1 MESIRVN
8 RSELVGKTQNN
19 TAILEALIC
28 ANALNRTGNLNYN
41 ENGKLDGVG
50 FEKVSGKFIDNFVF
64 YNIVPDY
71 NTKKFKGK
79 KPTNIFVASQNKTI
93 RDLLAVNGFINP
105 IVKAIGMDDV
115 EVCKEEMLENIPDA
129 NKNKEATKYY
139 EQKFKIA
146 CPNMAYATVMNF
158 LRNVDYNGYG
168 FFLKDVDVT
177 IDYAGSFDKY
187 KCINH
192 LTSCEDFREQ
202 KSMQNCDEYP
212 RTVVDNDSKVGMNCL
227 TWMESI
233 DGIKTRQKIY
243 NKMVQMLET
252 KSVRSSI
259 GSLWK
264 EWVCQTDTRLAE
276 AKDKAKNRGLT
287 RAEVTFYIQDEIPND
302 EFIEDVLERIVKYIP
317 KDMVYSTS
325 YATTWESY
333 CDSFKHSL
341 VCVDRSKDIAIIVCS
356 YNQTTRNISGQ
367 LVQDWLKKN
376 KEKWCLD
383 KLTLNG
389 NLPLDIIEVVEIA
402 KVFENKKKDVL
413 LEISGNRYCKVN
425 NDKSTRFTTRLVS
438 NKAIN
443 SYNVELYKD
452 ENIDLLQ
459 KAGLLEHTNC
469 IPLLAKRQSSNTS
482 KADADFKSIG
492 ALEINIF
499 NRKEEKKVQQEQFN
513 EKYAEE
519 MKKIEEKTKPLLLE
533 FQNEKEK
540 KDRIEDCKWMFR
552 GVDTGNLGDLAKGKY
567 IVKTAKKE
575 NSWFGKTYRLL
586 IRKEKN
592 KQDIIVWSNEK
603 ITKKLEEAENA
614 KTMDLADNFLYLQH
628 DNLGVLEIT
637 GYGYTP
643 NRHKMVYCNITLNP
657 RKSEEKPKQLPVQN
671 IDIVTPVIPREN
683 LLQYKDYP
691 NLIALPIGSVHNVEE
706 WGFVK
711 HYGIERLVVSL
722 DGKIYQAGDNLEENI
737 NDLKYLCK
745 IKIEK
750 IRTNNKRHVK
760 YAVCSVY
767 EKDDWTAYLDYSKMD
782 FLPDEKMGWGDTCI
796 LDIRTVNFKG
806 KKRKLLLTKREEEEE
821 AVVYR
826 LRKPKL
832 EEKIKVGMI

>member
-1 MESIRVN
+1 MDSIRVN
-8 RSELVGKTQNN
+8 RSELVGKKQKN
-19 TAILEALIC
+19 TAVLEALIC
-28 ANALNRTGNLNYN
+28 ANALNRTGDLNYN

-50 FEKVSGKFIDNFVF
+50 FEKVSEKFIDNFVF
-64 YNIVPDY
+64 CNIVPDY
-71 NTKKFKGK
+71 NTKKIKG
-79 KPTNIFVASQNKTI
+79 NRARNMFVASQNKTI
-93 RDLLAVNGFINP
+93 RDLLAVNGFIKPN
-105 IVKAIGMDDV
+105 VKAIGMDEV

-146 CPNMAYATVMNF
+146 CPNMDYATVMNF

-187 KCINH
+187 ECINH
-192 LTSCEDFREQ
+192 LTSFEDFREQ
-202 KSMQNCDEYP
+202 GSMQNGEEYP
-212 RTVVDNDSKVGMNCL
+212 RTVVDNDKEVGMNCL

-252 KSVRSSI
+252 KSVRSSV
-259 GSLWK
+259 GSHWK
-264 EWVCQTDTRLAE
+264 DWVCQTDTRLAE
-276 AKDKAKNRGLT
+276 ARDKAKDRGLT

-325 YATTWESY
+325 FATTWKTY

-341 VCVDRSKDIAIIVCS
+341 VCVDRSKDIAIIVYS
-356 YNQTTRNISGQ
+356 YNETTGNISGQ
-367 LVQDWLKKN
+367 LVENWLKKN

-389 NLPLDIIEVVEIA
+389 NLPLDIIEVVENA
-402 KVFENKKKDVL
+402 KVFENGKKDVL

-425 NDKSTRFTTRLVS
+425 KDKSTRFTTRLVS
-438 NKAIN
+438 KKAIHSHN
-443 SYNVELYKD
+443 EELYKG

-469 IPLLAKRQSSNTS
+469 IPLLAKHHSSNNS
-482 KADADFKSIG
+482 KADADFKNIG
-492 ALEINIF
+492 VLEINIF
-499 NRKEEKKVQQEQFN
+499 NRKEEKKVQQEQFK
-513 EKYAEE
+513 EKCNEE

-540 KDRIEDCKWMFR
+540 KDRIEDCKLMFC
-552 GVDTGNLGDLAKGKY
+552 GVDTGKLGDLVQGKY
-567 IVKTAKKE
+567 IVKAAKKE

-586 IRKEKN
+586 ICEEKN

-637 GYGYTP
+637 GYGYAP
-643 NRHKMVYCNITLNP
+643 NRNKMVYCDITLNT
-657 RKSEEKPKQLPVQN
+657 RKGE
-671 IDIVTPVIPREN
+671 D
-683 LLQYKDYP
+683 
-691 NLIALPIGSVHNVEE
+691 
-706 WGFVK
+706 
-711 HYGIERLVVSL
+711 
-722 DGKIYQAGDNLEENI
+722 
-737 NDLKYLCK
+737 
-745 IKIEK
+745 
-750 IRTNNKRHVK
+750 
-760 YAVCSVY
+760 
-767 EKDDWTAYLDYSKMD
+767 
-782 FLPDEKMGWGDTCI
+782 
-796 LDIRTVNFKG
+796 
-806 KKRKLLLTKREEEEE
+806 KLGLSC
-821 AVVYR
+821 A
-826 LRKPKL
+826 KL
-832 EEKIKVGMI
+832 SRA